1 MNISKWKYKYVKP
14 NIQNHISTQNK
25 KTYNNKQKDNHGI
38 LFFLFKKEN
47 K

>member
-1 MNISKWKYKYVKP
+1 MNIGKCKHKYVKR

-25 KTYNNKQKDNHGI
+25 QTYNNKQKDNHGK